1 MVFKTFFVTLCGT
14 TVIFVHAAAGS
25 RLGHQHKADLLA
37 AQNKYR
43 TELGETPLIWS
54 NKLEANAQAWAEH
67 LANKVHA
74 IVHSGAT
81 ASGENLAA
89 GTAGHTSLANLV
101 NLWGAEKQ
109 HFVDGSFPHVSRTG
123 DWKAV
128 GHYTQIIWR
137 KTKEVGCGM
146 ATGGGQDYLVC
157 QYHPRGNVMGQRVY

>member
-1 MVFKTFFVTLCGT
+1 MVFKTFFVALCGT

-43 TELGETPLIWS
+43 TELGEAPLIWS
-54 NKLEANAQAWAEH
+54 DKLEANAQAWAEH